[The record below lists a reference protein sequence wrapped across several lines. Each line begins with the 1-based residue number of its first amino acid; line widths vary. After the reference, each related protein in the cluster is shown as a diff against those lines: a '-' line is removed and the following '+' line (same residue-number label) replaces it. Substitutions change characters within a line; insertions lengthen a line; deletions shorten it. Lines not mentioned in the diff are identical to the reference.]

1 MSGEETQPLLG
12 RADALAAVAAAAA
25 VAEGHR
31 FQPVVL
37 TGEAGIGKTR
47 LAAEAEAALAGSW
60 QVAWGRCME
69 SDGAPALWP
78 WLQALESLSEEA
90 PLPVPLRALV
100 TGDPAPATPDVVAAR
115 FAQHQR
121 VAQYLTAVASDRP
134 LLVILDDLQWADA
147 ASLALLADLPTLAS
161 RARMLLLITARAL
174 GSATRLGDVLAE
186 LARHG
191 GTRLPL
197 RGLGL
202 ADVEAWARRLGLEV
216 DARELLERTA
226 GNPFLLG
233 QSLNTLAV
241 SGGSSE
247 ALPVAAMDLL
257 RQRVTRLTAEAQF
270 LLQIAALV
278 GREVDVDLLIA
289 VSGAG
294 EEQVLE
300 ALDSAVAQGVLAGSA
315 SELRFTHDLMRE
327 TVRETLRP
335 VQRARLHLRVLA
347 VLEQSP
353 VPDVFALADHAGGA
367 ASLDP
372 AAAAR
377 WAVVAADLSERRL
390 AYDDAVRW
398 WRRALEV
405 SVRVRTKIQPSRAEM
420 LLRLTA
426 ALLGAGNAVEALT
439 ARALLLKE
447 ISPDTEPEL
456 EARALTAIDPPSI
469 WLVQQYGETPH
480 ALIARLESALDRNPA
495 RDATRSRLLA
505 SLANALGY
513 TQDPRRSTLSHE
525 AVEIATDLNDPYALG
540 YALNAAYFALDA
552 DFGEWREVPAI
563 AKRLFE
569 IDHRHHLP
577 AYALLGHLMLLPAKV
592 AHYEVDAADAH
603 AVEARRL
610 AQRLRL
616 PLAAFQIKLWEASRA
631 GLHGDFDTANA
642 LLDDL
647 AETALPWWSL
657 KPLIA
662 ISRLGYLLLEDR
674 LAEAGSLLPTIAR
687 VHAPIAHDVEL
698 IVNSQSGHPATAPAA
713 GGS

>member
-1 MSGEETQPLLG
+1 M
-12 RADALAAVAAAAA
+12 
-25 VAEGHR
+25 
-31 FQPVVL
+31 
-37 TGEAGIGKTR
+37 
-47 LAAEAEAALAGSW
+47 
-60 QVAWGRCME
+60 
-69 SDGAPALWP
+69 
-78 WLQALESLSEEA
+78 
-90 PLPVPLRALV
+90 
-100 TGDPAPATPDVVAAR
+100 TGDLVPTADVVAAR
-115 FAQHQR
+115 FTQHQR

-134 LLVILDDLQWADA
+134 LLVILDDLQWADP
-147 ASLALLADLPTLAS
+147 ASLALLADLPTLAR

-174 GSATRLGDVLAE
+174 GAVPRLGDVLAE

-191 GTRLPL
+191 GARLSL
-197 RGLGL
+197 RGLGI
-202 ADVEAWARRLGLEV
+202 ADVEAWTRRLGLNV
-216 DARELLERTA
+216 DARELVDRTA

-233 QSLNTLAV
+233 QSLSALAV
-241 SGGSSE
+241 SGESSKV
-247 ALPVAAMDLL
+247 LPVAALDLL
-257 RQRVTRLTAEAQF
+257 RQRVTRLTAEAQS

-278 GREVDVDLLIA
+278 GREVDVDLLIT
-289 VSGAG
+289 VSGAD

-300 ALDSAVAQGVLAGSA
+300 ALDSAVAQGVLTGSA

-327 TVRETLRP
+327 TVREMLRP
-335 VQRARLHLRVLA
+335 VQRARLHSRILA
-347 VLEQSP
+347 ALEQSP
-353 VPDVFALADHAGGA
+353 VPDIFALADHASGA

-377 WAVVAADLSERRL
+377 WAVAAADLSERRL

-398 WRRALEV
+398 WRRALEM
-405 SVRVRTKIQPSRAEM
+405 SARVRAEVQPSRAEI

-439 ARALLLKE
+439 ARAQLLEE
-447 ISPDTEPEL
+447 IDPDTEPRL

-513 TQDPRRSTLSHE
+513 TRDERRPSLSAE
-525 AVEIATDLNDPYALG
+525 AVEIAAGLDDPYALG

-552 DFGEWREVPAI
+552 DFGEWRKAPAI
-563 AKRLFE
+563 AQRLFE
-569 IDHRHHLP
+569 IDHRHHMP
-577 AYALLGHLMLLPAKV
+577 AYALLGHLMLLPAKM
-592 AHYEVDAADAH
+592 AQYEVDAADAH

-616 PLAAFQIKLWEASRA
+616 PLPVFQIRLWEASRTA
-631 GLHGDFDTANA
+631 LQGDFETANA
-642 LLDDL
+642 LLDAL

-674 LAEAGSLLPTIAR
+674 LAEAGPLLPTIAW
-687 VHAPIAHDVEL
+687 VHPPIAHDVEL
-698 IVNSQSGHPATAPAA
+698 VVRIRSGHPAAPTEPETAEPWPEIPRDWLWSTAIAVRASAAIHAGCAEHRRAAYTELLPYAGLIATNGTSDGGPVDYWLGRLAASLDDRAAAERHFGTLRRLAAAA
-713 GGS
+713 GLHWWVGRI